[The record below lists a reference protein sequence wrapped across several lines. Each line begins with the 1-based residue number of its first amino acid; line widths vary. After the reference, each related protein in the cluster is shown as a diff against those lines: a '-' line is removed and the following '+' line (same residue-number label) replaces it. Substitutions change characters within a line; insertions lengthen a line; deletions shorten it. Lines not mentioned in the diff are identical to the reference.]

1 MFPPGPHFLDRR
13 REEIKIPRM
22 TKPTLLVLAAGMG
35 SRYGGLKQI
44 DPVGPN
50 GETIIDYSIFD
61 AMRAGFGKLVF
72 VIRKDIEKDFREIV
86 GKHFERRIAVE
97 YAFQELDKLP
107 PGYALPPGRTKPWGT
122 THAILMAE
130 EVIKE
135 PFAAINADDFYGQ
148 QAYKVLAQQL
158 TSGTP
163 DYAMVGFILKNTLSD
178 FGSVARGVSRVDAN
192 DYLTYIVEM
201 MKIERDGSG
210 AKNTDADG
218 KITKLTGDEAVSM
231 NFWGFTPALFP
242 QLRAAFEQFL
252 KKSGSEQKS
261 ECYIPA
267 TVGDLV
273 TSGQAKCKVLRS
285 GDSWFGVTYREDRPQ
300 VVESI
305 RKLVAQ
311 GDYPEK
317 LWR

>member
-1 MFPPGPHFLDRR
+1 
-13 REEIKIPRM
+13 M

-44 DPVGPN
+44 DPVGPS

-72 VIRKDIEKDFREIV
+72 VIRHDIEQQFREIV
-86 GKHFERRIAVE
+86 GSRFEKRIAVE
-97 YAFQELDKLP
+97 YVFQELDKLP
-107 PGYALPPGRTKPWGT
+107 PGHTLPAGRTKPWGT

-130 EVIKE
+130 NVIKE

-148 QAYKVLAQQL
+148 NAYKVLAQHL
-158 TSGTP
+158 TSGTS

-192 DYLTYIVEM
+192 NYLTSIVEM
-201 MKIERDGSG
+201 MKIERDGTG
-210 AKNTDADG
+210 AKNTATDG
-218 KITKLTGDEAVSM
+218 TVTKLSGDEAVSM

-242 QLRAAFEQFL
+242 QIKVKFEEFL
-252 KKSGSEQKS
+252 KKSGTEQKS

-267 TVGDLV
+267 TMGDLV
-273 TSGQAKCKVLRS
+273 TSGKAKVKVLRS
-285 GDSWFGVTYREDRPQ
+285 PDSWFGVTYREDRPQ

-305 RKLVAQ
+305 RKLIAQ
-311 GDYPEK
+311 GLYPEK
-317 LWR
+317 LWS

>member
-1 MFPPGPHFLDRR
+1 
-13 REEIKIPRM
+13 M

-72 VIRKDIEKDFREIV
+72 VIRKDIEQQFREIV
-86 GKHFERRIAVE
+86 GSRFEKRIAVE
-97 YAFQELDKLP
+97 YVFQELNKLP
-107 PGYALPPGRTKPWGT
+107 AGYSLPDGRTKPWGT

-130 EVIKE
+130 DAIKE

-148 QAYKVLAQQL
+148 NAYKVVAQHL
-158 TSGTP
+158 GSGTP
-163 DYAMVGFILKNTLSD
+163 DYAMVGFTLKNTLSD
-178 FGSVARGVSRVDAN
+178 FGTVARGVSRVDAN
-192 DYLTYIVEM
+192 NYLTHIVEL
-201 MKIERDGSG
+201 MKIERAGTG
-210 AKNTDADG
+210 AKDTSPDG
-218 KITKLTGDEAVSM
+218 KITQLTGDEAVSM

-242 QLRAAFEQFL
+242 QIKVEFEKFL
-252 KKSGSEQKS
+252 KQAGGELKS

-267 TVGDLV
+267 TVGELV
-273 TSGQAKCKVLRS
+273 TSGKAKCKVLRS
-285 GDSWFGVTYREDRPQ
+285 PDSWFGVTYREDRPA

-305 RKLVAQ
+305 RKLIAQ
-311 GDYPEK
+311 GQYPEK
-317 LWR
+317 LWT